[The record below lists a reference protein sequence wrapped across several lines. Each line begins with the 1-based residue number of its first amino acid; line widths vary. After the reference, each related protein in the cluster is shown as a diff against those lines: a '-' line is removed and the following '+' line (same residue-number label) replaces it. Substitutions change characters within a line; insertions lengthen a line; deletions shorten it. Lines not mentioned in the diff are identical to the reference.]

1 MDRQTDT
8 NMARSLEHL
17 MVLFEGLVGHGKVK
31 RDVINNTKKGIKNV
45 TQDIKENVL
54 LHEIEEIEEQLH
66 EQSYNPLDIM
76 GNLEHL
82 LEEMDNFVQIQQHR
96 LRRSSEQWT
105 CSDLAIIVRE
115 YDYVINLLERINT
128 FIRDN
133 ILNKLDDQMDEEVK
147 NFVTQTLAVYTDA
160 EQQLKTKR
168 EPFVQYQSELRC
180 DSTSSTEIV
189 LPETLTTTRVSTS
202 SPEET
207 NTSDS
212 EESTTVTT
220 ITINVGDIT
229 QKVETQKT
237 EFVAILNNLNSS
249 TFAQY
254 DQLTNLLGFL
264 DNLITSLNGISTTS
278 IGGRRKRSIE
288 DCSTHQESMEVMEG
302 MLAVHLIFQGFV
314 NSLGEGRKC

>member
-45 TQDIKENVL
+45 TLDIKENVL

-66 EQSYNPLDIM
+66 DQSYNPLDIM

-82 LEEMDNFVQIQQHR
+82 LEEMDNFVQIHQHR

-128 FIRDN
+128 FIREN
-133 ILNKLDDQMDEEVK
+133 ILNTLDDQMDEEVK

-160 EQQLKTKR
+160 EEQLKTKR
-168 EPFVQYQSELRC
+168 EPFVQYQTELSC
-180 DSTSSTEIV
+180 DSKSSTEI
-189 LPETLTTTRVSTS
+189 
-202 SPEET
+202 
-207 NTSDS
+207 
-212 EESTTVTT
+212 
-220 ITINVGDIT
+220 
-229 QKVETQKT
+229 
-237 EFVAILNNLNSS
+237 EFVVSNFVAEISKIFDLVNENGNDR
-249 TFAQY
+249 Y
-254 DQLTNLLGFL
+254 LTKKSNFL
-264 DNLITSLNGISTTS
+264 FVLSRAYYGAGIGNM
-278 IGGRRKRSIE
+278 I
-288 DCSTHQESMEVMEG
+288 
-302 MLAVHLIFQGFV
+302 
-314 NSLGEGRKC
+314 